1 MKNKPIIVV
10 AGQPN
15 SIFFEIFLKSIKI
28 KKYKSPIILI
38 ASSELLNS
46 QMKKFKSKKKIK
58 LLNLRNLKKEKLN
71 NNMINIIDIKLHDKK
86 SYKNKSNNINNYINQ
101 SFELAFKIIKDG
113 YTDKMINGPINKTNF
128 LNKKFLGITEYISYK
143 FKIKKNAMLIYNKD
157 LSVSP
162 VTTHLPIKLVSKKIT
177 KKLIL
182 EKIILINDF
191 YKKNFGI
198 KPKIAVT
205 GLNPHCESVLRSNED
220 HRIIMPTIK
229 YACGLGYKVFGP
241 FAADTIFQKK
251 NRSNFQVIL
260 GMYHDQVLAPIKTLF
275 EFDAINITLGLPFLR
290 ISPDHGPN
298 EKMYGLNLSSP
309 LSLIRA
315 IEFLDKK

>member
-182 EKIILINDF
+182 EKIILINDS

-198 KPKIAVT
+198 
-205 GLNPHCESVLRSNED
+205 
-220 HRIIMPTIK
+220 
-229 YACGLGYKVFGP
+229 
-241 FAADTIFQKK
+241 
-251 NRSNFQVIL
+251 
-260 GMYHDQVLAPIKTLF
+260 
-275 EFDAINITLGLPFLR
+275 
-290 ISPDHGPN
+290 
-298 EKMYGLNLSSP
+298 
-309 LSLIRA
+309 
-315 IEFLDKK
+315 